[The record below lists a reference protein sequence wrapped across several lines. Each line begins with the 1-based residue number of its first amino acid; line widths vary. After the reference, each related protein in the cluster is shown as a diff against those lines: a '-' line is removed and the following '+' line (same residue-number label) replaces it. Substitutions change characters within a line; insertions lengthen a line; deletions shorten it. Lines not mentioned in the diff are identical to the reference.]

1 MKEVKERLSSFIP
14 QPSSLF
20 LPTLILHPFQHP
32 CFFQPSSFILFNILA
47 FMKTLFI
54 SDIKD
59 GQVVENLFMVQE
71 VSKLETKAGKPYLSV
86 KLMDKSGEIV
96 AKVWDRAE
104 KHEPHCP
111 AGAVIAIKARC
122 SSYRNALQ
130 LSITEIQRIPDGE
143 VDFSAF
149 VSSSKYDLEALAAE
163 FLALAKGVSDPFIK
177 KLLLTFFEDEGFFAL
192 FKKAPAAKM
201 MHHAYLGGL
210 LEHTLGVARLADAV
224 GRLYPSLDRSLLMA
238 GAMLHD
244 IGKIKEFSFDSHCFD
259 YSDSGRLMG
268 HMVMGVEMVQERINT
283 IKDFPEELAVRIK
296 HLILSHHGRHD
307 FGSPTLP
314 MLLEGF
320 ALNFIDDLDAKINT
334 IEKVSDQ
341 AKGEGYQWSDYQRS
355 LERFLFVKG
364 RSAQTQEEP
373 APEAT
378 ESLPEPL
385 PPSKQPSLF

>member
-1 MKEVKERLSSFIP
+1 MKS
-14 QPSSLF
+14 
-20 LPTLILHPFQHP
+20 
-32 CFFQPSSFILFNILA
+32 
-47 FMKTLFI
+47 LFI

-59 GQVVENLFMVQE
+59 GQMVEDLFMVQE
-71 VSKLETKAGKPYLSV
+71 LSKAETKAGKPYLSL

-104 KHEPHCP
+104 QYEALCP
-111 AGAVIAIKARC
+111 AGAVIGIQARC

-130 LSITEIQRIPDGE
+130 LSISDMQRIADE
-143 VDFSAF
+143 NVDFSAF
-149 VSSSKYDLEALAAE
+149 VPSSKYDIEALAAE
-163 FLALAKGVSDPFIK
+163 LLALAKGVSDPFIK
-177 KLLLTFFEDEGFFAL
+177 KLLLKFFADEDFFAI

-224 GRLYPSLDRSLLMA
+224 SKLYPSLDRSLLMA

-244 IGKIKEFSFDSHCFD
+244 IGKIKEFSFDSHHFD
-259 YSDSGRLMG
+259 YSDAGRLMG
-268 HMVMGVEMVQERINT
+268 HMVMGVEMVQERINK
-283 IKDFPEELAVRIK
+283 IKDFPKELGVRVK

-320 ALNFIDDLDAKINT
+320 ALNFIDDMDAKINT

-341 AKGEGYQWSDYQRS
+341 ARAEGYQWSDYQRS

-364 RSAQTQEEP
+364 RSAQEE
-373 APEAT
+373 ADPEPKDPSPT
-378 ESLPEPL
+378 PSLPT
-385 PPSKQPSLF
+385 SKQPSLF